1 MPKIKVFEVNKK
13 GTNNKYDKFY
23 KDIPYFCKS
32 FRVVLCGPANSGKT
46 QVLYNILFN
55 KDFMLQLWKKTKGKI
70 NAFIP
75 TQDTCIELAEMAKRN
90 KFKPSNFKIHNQ
102 WKEEICKKAYDE
114 CEKEHPNLFIF
125 DDVSFL
131 SNFSRP
137 QTRNVVDEILCAG
150 RHRNVS
156 AIVLSQKYT
165 HLNENL
171 RANNCTCLILFY
183 GLINKELERIYIENF
198 SSIMEQKDFDKLIKD
213 YLNKRYS
220 FLVFDKKNGVVYDNE
235 FNEININE

>member
-1 MPKIKVFEVNKK
+1 MPKIQVYNVGKK
-13 GTNNKYDKFY
+13 SKNNKYDKYY
-23 KDIPYFCKS
+23 KNIPYFCKC
-32 FRVVLCGPANSGKT
+32 FRIVLCGPAGSGKT
-46 QVLYNILFN
+46 QLLYNILFN
-55 KDFMLQLWKKTKGKI
+55 KDFMLDLWKKTKGSI

-75 TQDTCIELAEMAKRN
+75 TQDTCLELAEMAKKS
-90 KFKPSNFKIHNQ
+90 KFKPTNFKIHNQ
-102 WKEEICKKAYDE
+102 WKEDVCKKSYDE
-114 CEKEHPNLFIF
+114 CNEEHPNLFIF

-150 RHRNVS
+150 RHKNVS

-171 RANNCTCLILFY
+171 RANNCTCLILFN

-198 SSIMEQKDFDKLIKD
+198 SSIMEQKQFENLIKK

-220 FLVFDKKNGVVYDNE
+220 FLVFDKKNSIVYDNE
-235 FNEININE
+235 FNEINFNE